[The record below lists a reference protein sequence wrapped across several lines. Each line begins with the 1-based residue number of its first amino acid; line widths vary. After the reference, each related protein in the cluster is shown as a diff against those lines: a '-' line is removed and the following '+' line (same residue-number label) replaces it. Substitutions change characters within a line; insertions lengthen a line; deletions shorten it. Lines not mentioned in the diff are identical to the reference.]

1 MSVEQIA
8 ASDLTPV
15 AIALGVP
22 LALFVLNAFWDGH
35 SKRTD
40 RRRTR
45 FSEAVAVVVAYTQ
58 FPYII
63 RRRRSDI
70 AAEERARISEELG
83 QVLRDIEYHT
93 AWLRTESTAVGAAYD
108 DLVQIVRSTAGPLM
122 HDAWLEPAADSDA
135 DMNIPGINEQL
146 APLAERQREFL
157 QVCAD
162 VLSLWPRW
170 LVRLARLP
178 ATLFRRGV
186 AVATHRG

>member
-1 MSVEQIA
+1 MNAEQIT

-22 LALFVLNAFWDGH
+22 LALFVLTTFWDAH
-35 SKRTD
+35 SKRID
-40 RRRTR
+40 RRRAR

-58 FPYII
+58 FPYVI

-70 AAEERARISEELG
+70 AAEERARISGELS

-93 AWLRTESTAVGAAYD
+93 AWLWTESTAVGAAYV

-122 HDAWLEPAADSDA
+122 HEAWLEPAADSDA
-135 DMNIPGINEQL
+135 DMNIPGINERL
-146 APLAERQREFL
+146 APLGEHQREFL

-170 LVRLARLP
+170 LIRLTRLP
-178 ATLFRRGV
+178 AKLFS
-186 AVATHRG
+186 